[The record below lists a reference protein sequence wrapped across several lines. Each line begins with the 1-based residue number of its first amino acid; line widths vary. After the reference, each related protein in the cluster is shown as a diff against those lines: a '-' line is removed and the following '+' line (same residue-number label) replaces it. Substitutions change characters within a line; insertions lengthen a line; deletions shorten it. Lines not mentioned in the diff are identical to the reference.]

1 MSNYHSDSKSKRK
14 EPEEV
19 KLKEEDSEAF
29 TKIKKEHK
37 KMRMNL
43 NKAIEDPEK
52 WIEIELSGI
61 NDPYVIE
68 MLQKKC
74 EMNPK
79 PPESNSSE
87 I

>member
-29 TKIKKEHK
+29 TKIKNKHK
-37 KMRMNL
+37 KMRINL
-43 NKAIEDPEK
+43 KKAIEDPEK
-52 WIEIELSGI
+52 WLEIELSGF
-61 NDPYVIE
+61 NAPYVIE

-74 EMNPK
+74 EMDPK
-79 PPESNSSE
+79 PPESNFSE